1 MLYRKI
7 EAIPE
12 QEQDQARQLSRDTG
26 ISPLLAEILV
36 RRKITEPN
44 QIKEFLEG
52 VEQPYLDPFLLLNM
66 DKAVDRILRA
76 LEQKETITVYGDYDV
91 DGTTASSLLY
101 RYLTGKGLKSRCIFP
116 GGIQKATALTAPPW
130 KLLRQGAL
138 PCWLRWIRA
147 SAGTR
152 K

>member
-101 RYLTGKGLKSRCIFP
+101 RYLTGEGAKIKVYIPRRDTEGYGLNS
-116 GGIQKATALTAPPW
+116 TALETLAA
-130 KLLRQGAL
+130 GAL